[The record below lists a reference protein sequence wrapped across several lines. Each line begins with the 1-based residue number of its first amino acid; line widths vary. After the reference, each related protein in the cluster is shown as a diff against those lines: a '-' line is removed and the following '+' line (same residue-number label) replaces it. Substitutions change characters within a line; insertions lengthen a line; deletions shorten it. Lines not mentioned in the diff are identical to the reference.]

1 MSFRPWAAAQK
12 LGGRDSLGDFVD
24 PAVAGF
30 SFVALG
36 PSWNY
41 FVINININYNIYILY
56 LYIHRYIVPHHSY
69 QLYHVIAV
77 IYPFI

>member
-41 FVINININYNIYILY
+41 FVINININYNIYIY
-56 LYIHRYIVPHHSY
+56 YIYISIDILSHITHTSY
-69 QLYHVIAV
+69 IML
-77 IYPFI
+77 